1 MSPPRV
7 SVIVPAFNAAAT
19 IGRTL
24 DCLAAQDLRD
34 PFEVIVVDDGSTDAT
49 VPIARAHVVDVLSQ
63 DHAGPGPARNLGV
76 ASAHGRVLAFTDAD
90 CFPTPGWLREGLEAL
105 GSAELVQGRVEAD
118 PGARRGPYDRTV
130 WVLRESGLYETA
142 NLFIGRELFDH
153 LGGFEDWLPAR
164 IGKPL
169 AEDVWLGWR
178 ARRSGA
184 RTSFSDAA
192 LVHHAVFSR
201 PGREYAAE
209 RQRLVY
215 FPAMVRKMPELR
227 RSFCYRGRFLS
238 RRSAEFDLALGAA
251 LAAAALRHPVPL
263 LAAAPYARTASSRAL
278 NWGRYAPRILIADV
292 AADAVGF
299 TALLTGSLRQGTL
312 VL

>member
-1 MSPPRV
+1 LSPPRV
-7 SVIVPAFNAAAT
+7 SVIVPALDAAAT

-24 DCLAAQDLRD
+24 ECLARQELAD
-34 PFEVIVVDDGSTDAT
+34 PFEVIVVDDGSTDGTAG
-49 VPIARAHVVDVLSQ
+49 IARSHGVTVLSQ
-63 DHAGPGPARNLGV
+63 DHGGPGPARNLGV
-76 ASAHGRVLAFTDAD
+76 ASARGRVLAFTDAD
-90 CFPTPGWLREGLEAL
+90 CYPTAGWLREGLEAL

-118 PGARRGPYDRTV
+118 PEASRGPYDRTV

-142 NLFIGRELFDH
+142 NLFIGRELFDR

-184 RTSFSDAA
+184 RTAFSDAA
-192 LVHHAVFSR
+192 IVHHAVFPR
-201 PGREYAAE
+201 PAREYAAE
-209 RQRLVY
+209 RLRLVY

-227 RSFCYRGRFLS
+227 ASFCYRDRFLS
-238 RRSAEFDLALGAA
+238 RRSAEFDLAVAAA
-251 LAAAALRHPVPL
+251 LAAALLRRPAPL
-263 LAAAPYARTASSRAL
+263 LAAAPYVRTAASRAS
-278 NWGRYAPRILIADV
+278 NWGRHAPRILLADTV
-292 AADAVGF
+292 ADAVGF
-299 TALLTGSLRQGTL
+299 AALAVGSVRQRAL

>member
-1 MSPPRV
+1 LSLPRA
-7 SVIVPAFNAAAT
+7 SVIVPAFNAAVT

-24 DCLAAQDLRD
+24 DCLAAQDLSD

-49 VPIARAHVVDVLSQ
+49 VRIARGRGVTVLSQ
-63 DHAGPGPARNLGV
+63 DHGGPGPARNLGV
-76 ASAHGRVLAFTDAD
+76 ASARGPVLAFTDAD
-90 CFPTPGWLREGLEAL
+90 CYPTAGWLREGLEAL
-105 GSAELVQGRVEAD
+105 GSADLVQGRVEAD
-118 PGARRGPYDRTV
+118 PEASRGPYDRTV

-142 NLFIGRELFDH
+142 NLFVGRELFDR

-201 PGREYAAE
+201 RAHEYAAE
-209 RQRLVY
+209 RLRLVY

-227 RSFCYRGRFLS
+227 GSFCYRKRFLS
-238 RRSAEFDLALGAA
+238 RRSAEFDLALAAA
-251 LAAAALRHPVPL
+251 LAAVVLRHPAPL
-263 LAAAPYARTASSRAL
+263 LAAAPYARTAASRAS
-278 NWGRYAPRILIADV
+278 NWGRYAPRILIADTV
-292 AADAVGF
+292 ADAVGF
-299 TALLTGSLRQGTL
+299 AALAVGSVRQRAL